1 MVLVGWQVM
10 FGPDIAIA
18 ASRLNNESSPRGPS
32 YTRSCGAVD
41 ITRAK
46 VEGGGQPVY
55 DLLSAR
61 RAPPRR
67 ESDELSNRATTPSPL
82 R

>member
-1 MVLVGWQVM
+1 MVLVGWQVT
-10 FGPDIAIA
+10 IKEYHVIA

-46 VEGGGQPVY
+46 VEGGGQPGK
-55 DLLSAR
+55 LPICTESA
-61 RAPPRR
+61 A
-67 ESDELSNRATTPSPL
+67 AA
-82 R
+82 